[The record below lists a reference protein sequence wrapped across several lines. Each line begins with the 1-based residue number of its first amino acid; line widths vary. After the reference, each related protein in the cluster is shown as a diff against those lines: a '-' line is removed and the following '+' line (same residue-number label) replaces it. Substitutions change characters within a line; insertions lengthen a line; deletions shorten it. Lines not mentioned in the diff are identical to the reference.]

1 MVLNTQGEPR
11 ILGFAGC
18 PTTLSSQRGRRKSMN
33 SAGRQDSVRDI
44 TEAQRRGRRGG
55 DPRGSV
61 LQGHQAEGPVTRRTL
76 FGDQQGLRG
85 VDVAG
90 SRWVPR
96 WRSEGLGGEGV
107 KEGRVGH
114 MCT

>member
-1 MVLNTQGEPR
+1 
-11 ILGFAGC
+11 
-18 PTTLSSQRGRRKSMN
+18 MN

-55 DPRGSV
+55 DPRGPV
-61 LQGHQAEGPVTRRTL
+61 LQGHQAEGPVTRSTL
-76 FGDQQGLRG
+76 FEDQQGLRG

-96 WRSEGLGGEGV
+96 WHSESLGGGV